1 MQHHGKGPVE
11 GEKEEI
17 LKREG
22 NFPGG
27 PVAETLAFNAG
38 DVGSM
43 QGVWVRSLVW
53 QLRSHLPL
61 GQKTETQNRSNIVIV
76 SIKTSN

>member
-27 PVAETLAFNAG
+27 PVVKNPPAMARDT
-38 DVGSM
+38 DST
-43 QGVWVRSLVW
+43 QVREDSSCCGATKPVH
-53 QLRSHLPL
+53 R
-61 GQKTETQNRSNIVIV
+61 NY
-76 SIKTSN
+76 